1 MESGG
6 IFGGL
11 GCLGLQTPSKSLFSD
26 KHKMIGEEIGFP
38 FCSHLWSPVVTC
50 GPWAVKDLA
59 LGVWV
64 LAFWHFVGHL
74 DSDMGPKEVPEVE
87 VQPLTEDPPKRGK
100 SRKLAVAS

>member
-1 MESGG
+1 
-6 IFGGL
+6 
-11 GCLGLQTPSKSLFSD
+11 
-26 KHKMIGEEIGFP
+26 MI
-38 FCSHLWSPVVTC
+38 TC
-50 GPWAVKDLA
+50 DPWAVKDLA

-74 DSDMGPKEVPEVE
+74 DGDMGPKEVPEVE

>member
-1 MESGG
+1 
-6 IFGGL
+6 
-11 GCLGLQTPSKSLFSD
+11 
-26 KHKMIGEEIGFP
+26 MIGEEIGFP
-38 FCSHLWSPVVTC
+38 FCCHPWSPVVTRGHLWSPVVTC
-50 GPWAVKDLA
+50 DPWAVKDLA

-87 VQPLTEDPPKRGK
+87 VQPLTEDPLKRGK